1 VEPLSRGDSGSFE
14 SDDSDVESDS
24 PGLLQRSM
32 SHHVVTRW
40 YRAPEII
47 LCNGQYSQ
55 AIDVWSTGCIFA
67 ELLFLMQPPALRP
80 SKDPLFPG
88 RSCFPLSPRTAERGY
103 TPATDKTD
111 QLNVIFSVL
120 GNPSEDDIQRLPT
133 DESTKGYLRRLPR
146 NEAADLG
153 AKYSV
158 AHAACPGSLDLLL
171 SMLRF
176 SPDQRISS
184 SQALRHDFLNPGHAD
199 VTVDGTVGDDGHE
212 RAKRTA
218 VKLKQLDIE
227 ALCQDRRTRRQ
238 NIGQL
243 LRTESELI
251 KLPETPRDRRL
262 TGGGHG
268 HRRTPSGASH
278 DGVMDA

>member
-1 VEPLSRGDSGSFE
+1 MLGKFHSVLGAPSQT
-14 SDDSDVESDS
+14 DVEEFARMAGDVIAARTVFFKSS
-24 PGLLQRSM
+24 SESARQQAVEQTVRLLTNGYSRLVPGPAVDFSVR
-32 SHHVVTRW
+32 
-40 YRAPEII
+40 
-47 LCNGQYSQ
+47 YSQ
-55 AIDVWSTGCIFA
+55 AHADCPSA
-67 ELLFLMQPPALRP
+67 LMLLSQMLSYSP
-80 SKDPLFPG
+80 SK
-88 RSCFPLSPRTAERGY
+88 
-103 TPATDKTD
+103 
-111 QLNVIFSVL
+111 
-120 GNPSEDDIQRLPT
+120 
-133 DESTKGYLRRLPR
+133 
-146 NEAADLG
+146 
-153 AKYSV
+153 
-158 AHAACPGSLDLLL
+158 
-171 SMLRF
+171 
-176 SPDQRISS
+176 RISC
-184 SQALRHDFLNPGHAD
+184 SQALRHDFLNPCHAD

-227 ALCQDRRTRRQ
+227 ALCQDRKTRRQ